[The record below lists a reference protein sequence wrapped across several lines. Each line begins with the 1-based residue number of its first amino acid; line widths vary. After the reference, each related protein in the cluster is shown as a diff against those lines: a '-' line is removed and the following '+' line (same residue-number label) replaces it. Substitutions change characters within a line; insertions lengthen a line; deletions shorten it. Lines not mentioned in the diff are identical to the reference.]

1 MSNEGFTEFEH
12 LPINKELYRKIT
24 KISYSQNIPI
34 HKLINDMLQEYLNVY
49 LLSKQIGYVIVSKKV
64 LQKTFSYTP
73 DVEIIPI
80 SEEIAVRYR
89 EAAILLHGKPSL
101 EGYFD
106 LIKSFVLANGY
117 FMEFGKSQQTA
128 EFNSSYSDGEGDSD
142 DKQILIIQFRMGYK
156 FSKFLG
162 NVYKILLQEFC
173 DINRFEI
180 TDTLA
185 FYEYKP
191 RVIK

>member
-1 MSNEGFTEFEH
+1 LSQNEDFIEFEH

-34 HKLINDMLQEYLNVY
+34 HKLVNDMLQEYLNVY
-49 LLSKQIGYVIVSKKV
+49 LLSKQIDYVIVSKKV

-73 DVEIIPI
+73 DDEIIPI

-101 EGYFD
+101 EVYLD
-106 LIKSFVLANGY
+106 LIKSFVLANRY
-117 FMEFGKSQQTA
+117 LIEFGKSQQKA
-128 EFNSSYSDGEGDSD
+128 ESNSNDSD
-142 DKQILIIQFRMGYK
+142 SNDKQILIIQFKMGYK

-162 NVYKILLQEFC
+162 NAYRILLQEFC
-173 DINRFEI
+173 DVDRFEI

-185 FYEYKP
+185 FYEYRP
-191 RVIK
+191 RAIK

>member
-1 MSNEGFTEFEH
+1 MSQNEDFTIFER

-24 KISYSQNIPI
+24 KISYSQNIPV
-34 HKLINDMLQEYLNVY
+34 HKVVNDMLSEYLNVY
-49 LLSKQIGYVIVSKKV
+49 FLSKQLGYVIVSKKV
-64 LQKTFSYTP
+64 LKKTFSYTP
-73 DVEIIPI
+73 DDEIIRM
-80 SEEIAVRYR
+80 SEEIAGRYK

-117 FMEFGKSQQTA
+117 FMEFAKSQQTT
-128 EFNSSYSDGEGDSD
+128 EPISNSNDIK
-142 DKQILIIQFRMGYK
+142 DKQILIIQFKMGYK

-162 NVYKILLQEFC
+162 NVYRILLQEFC
-173 DINRFEI
+173 DIDRFEI

-191 RVIK
+191 RAIK